1 MPTLTLAQLKLVDVL
16 FQPAGSEVNPEVT
29 ESALAGF
36 PSSVVKVTVTGVR
49 LPTATASGF

>member
-1 MPTLTLAQLKLVDVL
+1 VL
-16 FQPAGSEVNPEVT
+16 LQPASSEVNPEVT
-29 ESALAGF
+29 DSALARL